1 MDLYCCGWYIF
12 CYYLFLAYKRNRY
25 KYLLFYLLS
34 SYKKRISCDHR
45 CDSLICYPFMKKVN
59 HKYLKYLLL
68 GLLALPTLSGIDLL
82 SFGDGY
88 SVPFTFIL
96 FYLGVIEAH
105 EDNHFSFIPF
115 IIVGLMDVLCKVS
128 CHYVLILYMAICL
141 LPYALRHQHLSLK

>member
-1 MDLYCCGWYIF
+1 
-12 CYYLFLAYKRNRY
+12 
-25 KYLLFYLLS
+25 
-34 SYKKRISCDHR
+34 
-45 CDSLICYPFMKKVN
+45 MKKVN

-115 IIVGLMDVLCKVS
+115 IIVGLMDVLCESIMPLCSDIVHGDMS
-128 CHYVLILYMAICL
+128 TCPTLYDINIFL
-141 LPYALRHQHLSLK
+141 